1 MGLTLLEFAGGFLAL
16 SGGFRFGFLSLH
28 WAFTAA
34 LHFKSQLRI
43 AQKRKLDEEEEEE
56 EEQILVLGL
65 VTTTKYG
72 GGRSNVFFFLLDI

>member
-34 LHFKSQLRI
+34 FHFKSHLRI
-43 AQKRKLDEEEEEE
+43 AQKRKLDEEEE
-56 EEQILVLGL
+56 QILVLGL
-65 VTTTKYG
+65 VSTTKYG
-72 GGRSNVFFFLLDI
+72 GGRSNVFFFLLEI